1 MNTAS
6 NAEMDVTNWLN
17 DVVAK
22 NKAKQALLLLPKIKQ
37 RLASL
42 EPLYFELGC
51 GQSGIHWKFA
61 QDAIIYA
68 YANINK
74 INRGEKHGDPL
85 ACISHAEFELD
96 RLERLAKS
104 KAINF

>member
-6 NAEMDVTNWLN
+6 EMEVQKWLE

-22 NKAKQALLLLPKIKQ
+22 NKAKQAALLLPKIEQ

-51 GQSGIHWKFA
+51 GQSGVHWKFA
-61 QDAIIYA
+61 QDAILSA
-68 YANINK
+68 YTNINK

-85 ACISHAEFELD
+85 ASISLAQFELD
-96 RLERLAKS
+96 RLEGLAK
-104 KAINF
+104 INFSKK